1 MRPALVPKF
10 KLWLSTAEEE
20 GVFGDGKYRLL
31 RAIESCGSLRSAADS
46 LGISYRKAW
55 GDLKKAERILG
66 VRLIDR
72 TRGGSAGGGMVLTD
86 AGRRWVGAFAW
97 FRAGM
102 EKSARDE
109 FRTMLEEVFE
119 GDPSGGEIAPMK
131 EK

>member
-10 KLWLSTAEEE
+10 KLWISTAEEE

-31 RAIESCGSLRSAADS
+31 KAIEACGSLRSAADS

-72 TRGGSAGGGMVLTD
+72 SRGGATGGGMVLTP
-86 AGRRWVGAFAW
+86 AGVRWMRAFAR
-97 FRAGM
+97 FRTGL
-102 EKSARDE
+102 EKSAQRE
-109 FRTMLEEVFE
+109 FRTMIEAVF
-119 GDPSGGEIAPMK
+119 GDDPGGGDENG